1 MTFCNGHTATISS
14 CLTLLFL
21 HPLTSLIK
29 FVLCDSGAAEEAH
42 VSTSKRQAEDTVG
55 VCPRKALQGPAQ
67 SQTRCLRTAACEDRP
82 LNEWLLSV
90 PP

>member
-1 MTFCNGHTATISS
+1 MTLCNGHTAIISS
-14 CLTLLFL
+14 CLTFLFL
-21 HPLTSLIK
+21 HLLTSLIK

-55 VCPRKALQGPAQ
+55 VCPRKALQGPAR
-67 SQTRCLRTAACEDRP
+67 SQTRRLRTTACEDRP

-90 PP
+90 LP